1 MVESS
6 AASDEPAPLNE
17 PSPEITA
24 EASAAAEP
32 ASEPVQPP
40 APEAETA
47 PEEETLAEVAPPVT
61 EPQPPAPAPI
71 AAPEPAPEAIAAP
84 EPEAAPPA
92 AEPPVAVPEPAVAA
106 TLHVPASE
114 PEPGEGGEW
123 ELLLQ
128 KLRDWFA
135 GGQLQEQLQR
145 YSGPVRLAVLLVA
158 ALLVLRIYGALI
170 SAIESLPL
178 VPGLLEL
185 AGLVWLTRF
194 SLQRLVR
201 SNDREALAA
210 SLRQRWQAFR
220 GKG

>member
-1 MVESS
+1 MVDSS
-6 AASDEPAPLNE
+6 AAPDEPAPLSE
-17 PSPEITA
+17 PSTETTP

-32 ASEPVQPP
+32 APAAVEP
-40 APEAETA
+40 AASAE
-47 PEEETLAEVAPPVT
+47 
-61 EPQPPAPAPI
+61 
-71 AAPEPAPEAIAAP
+71 PEPSTVA
-84 EPEAAPPA
+84 EPEAAPPQ
-92 AEPPVAVPEPAVAA
+92 AEPVMAAPVPEPAPAAPAPAPEPVAQPEPALAA
-106 TLHVPASE
+106 TLHVPATE

-158 ALLVLRIYGALI
+158 ALLVLRIYAALI
-170 SAIESLPL
+170 GAIESLPL

-185 AGLVWLTRF
+185 AGLIWLTRF

-201 SNDREALAA
+201 SEDRQALAA